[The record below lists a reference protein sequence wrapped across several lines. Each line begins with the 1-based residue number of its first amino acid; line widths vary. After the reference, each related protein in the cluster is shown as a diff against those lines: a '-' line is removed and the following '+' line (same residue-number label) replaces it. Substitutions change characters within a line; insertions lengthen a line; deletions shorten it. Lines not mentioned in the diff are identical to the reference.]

1 MHGISVDIIIP
12 HKRDNGHILISNLRS
27 LAQISLEDNSMLLP
41 KWSVDQPPNL
51 ELPCSLET
59 TLFEHNI
66 SDANLVV
73 SPDLFNTHLDQ
84 QKQKP
89 VQNNPLGQLS
99 NAESECVITSNID
112 SGISTD
118 GNINYS
124 FSLRRQLLDGE
135 EGLKKVDSFSRW
147 VSKELGEVD
156 NLQMQSSSGISWS
169 TDECGLVVDDSTL
182 SPSLSQDQLFSITD
196 FSPKCGYTDVETE
209 VLNI

>member
-1 MHGISVDIIIP
+1 
-12 HKRDNGHILISNLRS
+12 
-27 LAQISLEDNSMLLP
+27 MLLP
-41 KWSVDQPPNL
+41 KWSVDQPPNF
-51 ELPCSLET
+51 ELPCSLENT
-59 TLFEHNI
+59 SFEQSI
-66 SDANLVV
+66 SDANLAVA
-73 SPDLFNTHLDQ
+73 PELFNAYLDQ
-84 QKQKP
+84 QKRKP
-89 VQNNPLGQLS
+89 LQSNPLEQLS
-99 NAESECVITSNID
+99 NAESECLMTSNTD
-112 SGISTD
+112 SDISTD

-169 TDECGLVVDDSTL
+169 TVECGNVVDDSTL

-209 VLNI
+209 VLSI